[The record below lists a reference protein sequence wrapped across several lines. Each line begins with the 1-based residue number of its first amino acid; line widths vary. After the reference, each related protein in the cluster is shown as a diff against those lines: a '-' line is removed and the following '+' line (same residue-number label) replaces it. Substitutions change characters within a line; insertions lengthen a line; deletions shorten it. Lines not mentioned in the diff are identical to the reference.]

1 MSEVFQRRQIFRLSR
16 ERRVADI
23 MEAAKAVFLEHGYDA
38 ALISEIAARAD
49 VVEGTIYRYFENK
62 RDLMI
67 KVVERW
73 YDEMLADFDE
83 QLKGITGTW
92 NRLRFMIWK
101 HLSSISKE
109 PALCRLV
116 FQELRP
122 GPEYRSTTVF
132 ELNRE
137 YTRRTLEIVEAAM
150 ESGEFRK
157 DVPLRIVR
165 DMIFGCVE
173 HHTWAFLRGHGTIN
187 ADEAADAITEIIYRG
202 LAVQPKA
209 MAQPSLNEVIME
221 RLERV
226 TARLEAL
233 EAGRCGSAN

>member
-23 MEAAKAVFLEHGYDA
+23 MEAAKAVFLEKGYDA

-73 YDEMLADFDE
+73 YDEMLSDFDE
-83 QLKGITGTW
+83 QLQGIRGTW

-101 HLSSISKE
+101 HLATIERE

-122 GPEYRSTTVF
+122 GPEYRTTSVF
-132 ELNRE
+132 ELNQE
-137 YTRRTLEIVEAAM
+137 YTKRTLEIVEQAM
-150 ESGEFRK
+150 TSGEFRK

-173 HHTWAFLRGHGTIN
+173 HHTWGLIRGHGRVDI
-187 ADEAADAITEIIYRG
+187 DRAADVIAEMIYRG
-202 LAVQPKA
+202 LAAVPA
-209 MAQPSLNEVIME
+209 LPENPSAQLAE
-221 RLERV
+221 RLDHIATRLEQLALAQDT
-226 TARLEAL
+226 TAR
-233 EAGRCGSAN
+233 R

>member
-1 MSEVFQRRQIFRLSR
+1 
-16 ERRVADI
+16 
-23 MEAAKAVFLEHGYDA
+23 MEAAKAVFLEKGYHE

-73 YDEMLADFDE
+73 YDEMLSDFDD
-83 QLKGITGTW
+83 QLKGIRGTW

-101 HLSSISKE
+101 HLVTIEKQ

-122 GPEYRSTTVF
+122 GPEYATTTVY

-137 YTRRTLEIVEAAM
+137 YTKRTLEIVQAAM
-150 ESGEFRK
+150 DSGEFRK
-157 DVPLRIVR
+157 DVPLRLVR
-165 DMIFGCVE
+165 DLIFGCIE
-173 HHTWAFLRGHGTIN
+173 HHTWAYIRGNGSLDVDAT
-187 ADEAADAITEIIYRG
+187 ADMITEIIYRG
-202 LAVQPKA
+202 LAAESPAARGQLA
-209 MAQPSLNEVIME
+209 E
-221 RLERV
+221 RLEKAV
-226 TARLEAL
+226 ERLEKLNLAD
-233 EAGRCGSAN
+233 N

>member
-23 MEAAKAVFLEHGYDA
+23 MEAAKAVFLEKGYDA

-73 YDEMLADFDE
+73 YDEMLSDFDE
-83 QLKGITGTW
+83 QLQGIRGTW

-101 HLSSISKE
+101 HLATIERE

-122 GPEYRSTTVF
+122 GPEYRTTSVF
-132 ELNRE
+132 ELNQE
-137 YTRRTLEIVEAAM
+137 YTKRTLEIVEQAM
-150 ESGEFRK
+150 TSGEFRK

-173 HHTWAFLRGHGTIN
+173 HHTWGLIRGHGRVDI
-187 ADEAADAITEIIYRG
+187 DRAADVIAEMIYRG
-202 LAVQPKA
+202 LAAVPA
-209 MAQPSLNEVIME
+209 LPENPSAQLAE
-221 RLERV
+221 RLDHIATRLEQLATAQDT
-226 TARLEAL
+226 TAR
-233 EAGRCGSAN
+233 R